1 MIAPNDSP
9 DGRVLNALFYGSA
22 PRPESFAFDPAGN
35 LLDPID
41 RAIGYPA
48 LDNRIAVFEDLRFDY
63 DAHGNVTRRRKG
75 AHELAELSW
84 NAEHQLAQSTVTR
97 HGVTQTTRY
106 EYDALGRRTR
116 KRDAFGATE
125 YLWDGDLMIES
136 RRNNKSALYLYE
148 PDSFVPL
155 ATVQHNE
162 TYWYH
167 CDQIGAPMELTD
179 ADGRIVWAADYR
191 VWGEA
196 TVRKTGTDGRS
207 VSSHTPAPP
216 PIEQPFR
223 FQGQQFDEETGLH
236 YNRFRYYDPGVGRFV
251 SQDPIGL
258 IGGMN
263 IYAFGPN
270 TAEYVDPLGLSAV
283 KLGRNMAADNRPLRA
298 GQTPHHVVQENC
310 NKNHHVQNSRAILE
324 RNDIGIDD
332 SANGA
337 RLWGTNPSQVANTG
351 HPGSAGARSA
361 GTYHAGSHVHGAAN
375 DKLIY
380 QVLKGVEKRGGNVE
394 NALRNIGRRMENGSW
409 KATHLCCCQ

>member
-1 MIAPNDSP
+1 CDVERDALHREVYRTQGRLASRFDYDPMGRLTRHRSSLAQAQA
-9 DGRVLNALFYGSA
+9 GRVQGARADAGTAVLERRYGWDA
-22 PRPESFAFDPAGN
+22 AGNLITRVDQLRGTQAFRYDPTGRILEATGPRPESFAFDPAGN

-63 DAHGNVTRRRKG
+63 DTHGNVTRRRKG
-75 AHELAELSW
+75 AHELSELSW

-223 FQGQQFDEETGLH
+223 FQG
-236 YNRFRYYDPGVGRFV
+236 
-251 SQDPIGL
+251 
-258 IGGMN
+258 
-263 IYAFGPN
+263 
-270 TAEYVDPLGLSAV
+270 
-283 KLGRNMAADNRPLRA
+283 
-298 GQTPHHVVQENC
+298 
-310 NKNHHVQNSRAILE
+310 
-324 RNDIGIDD
+324 
-332 SANGA
+332 
-337 RLWGTNPSQVANTG
+337 
-351 HPGSAGARSA
+351 
-361 GTYHAGSHVHGAAN
+361 
-375 DKLIY
+375 
-380 QVLKGVEKRGGNVE
+380 
-394 NALRNIGRRMENGSW
+394 
-409 KATHLCCCQ
+409 